1 MFFYEQQ
8 IPAQGSI
15 VIANMKVDDKNDNCM
30 YVTLPEYGNIE
41 GILYRNELPKR
52 LKLQKKAI
60 ADMKQAGQIVCI
72 VTNTTATSSTDAN
85 LIELSIKGVDA
96 KYHELILTRYRN
108 IEKIL
113 KLMKFISVK
122 FDIPFYE
129 LIKELQQ
136 FVIVPLHDID
146 EDNGID
152 NFEILYASC
161 LRDIESFLKFV
172 PLVNDIKTEV
182 IETLHSLIR
191 ETNASSSIMFDI
203 FVWKGDSTEQI
214 GNSTGRNAVTILQS
228 FFSDIKT
235 KFTDKTVDIRYIG
248 APRYQI
254 CIRSVALNDIDD
266 IYTDIKTSMIDW
278 MTNNNITSYD
288 LQFDTTQKEVVHG
301 DVAITFPFHID
312 MSS

>member
-1 MFFYEQQ
+1 MFFYKQS
-8 IPAQGSI
+8 IPAQGAI
-15 VIANMKVDDKNDNCM
+15 VIANMKIDDKNDNCM
-30 YVTLPEYGNIE
+30 YVTLPEYGNAE

-60 ADMKQAGQIVCI
+60 ADMKQAGQIVCV
-72 VTNTTATSSTDAN
+72 VTNTSTTSSTIDN
-85 LIELSIKGVDA
+85 NIIELSIKGVDT
-96 KYHELILTRYRN
+96 KYHELILARYKN

-113 KLMKFISVK
+113 KIMKFISIK

-129 LIKELQQ
+129 LVKELQQ

-152 NFEILYASC
+152 NFESLYASC

-172 PLVNDIKTEV
+172 PLIKNIKMEV
-182 IETLHSLIR
+182 IETLRSLIR

-203 FVWKGDSTEQI
+203 FVWKGDST
-214 GNSTGRNAVTILQS
+214 GRNAVTILQLL
-228 FFSDIKT
+228 FSDVKT

-266 IYTDIKTSMIDW
+266 IYTDIKTSMIEW
-278 MTNNNITSYD
+278 MTDNNITCYD
-288 LQFDTTQKEVVHG
+288 LQFDITQKEIVHG
-301 DVAITFPFHID
+301 DVAITFPFHIE